1 MSRSDIF
8 VSIACLSD
16 PDLLCTVC
24 DSLEKA
30 TYPERIR
37 FGICLQIAEDDHQY
51 DILDQYDPIRI
62 DRLSLHEARGPIYAR
77 SRCESL
83 LDGEEFFLQIDCH
96 SRFFPGWDVILVEE
110 LKKAEAVNPL
120 SVLTHYPVNIRD
132 CASADCLDRI
142 GHVNRYRYIGED
154 AIKSH
159 GSLVKLPVDPLP
171 SLGISAAMLFMRSK
185 LRQSFPYDPHLHFGL
200 HAAEQ
205 VLYAV
210 RLWTHGIDLF
220 CPTRHSLATDYE
232 GSRDRIPHSVKSICA
247 KQRQSWPV
255 ATWSK
260 VKFLLGL
267 DAEQQVDPAY
277 KGSLGEARE
286 LYGIGSVRS
295 LYDYYK
301 FAGIHE
307 KLKDVFPCYIY
318 SHL

>member
-16 PDLLCTVC
+16 PDLLSTVY

-30 TYPERIR
+30 TYPEKIR
-37 FGICLQIAEDDHQY
+37 FGICLQIAEDDRQY

-62 DRLSLHEARGPIYAR
+62 DRIALHKAKGPIYAR

-83 LDGEEFFLQIDCH
+83 LDGEEFFLQVDCH

-110 LKKAEAVNPL
+110 LMKAEAINPL
-120 SVLTHYPVNIRD
+120 SVLTHYPINIRD
-132 CASADCLDRI
+132 YASADCLDRI

-159 GSLVKLPVDPLP
+159 GSLVKLPAYPLP

-185 LRQSFPYDPHLHFGL
+185 LRQSFPYDPYLHFGL

-232 GSRDRIPHSVKSICA
+232 GSRDRIPHAVKSICA
-247 KQRQSWPV
+247 NQRQSWPA

-295 LYDYYK
+295 LYNYYQ

-307 KLKDVFPCYIY
+307 KLKGVFPNYIY